1 MTSGI
6 RVRIF
11 SSFRNFSKFQ
21 KSGNAD
27 FRSNLEVSPTRIM
40 TFWQLL
46 YLPLL
51 SDISSSLMSSNYIVT
66 MVPSDT
72 YKCVACVVEYTV
84 LLCPNLSYSFQLKFV
99 TCVTCV
105 TILKWWNV
113 ARFFNMTNSI
123 RIIEED
129 SPIQDGTAII
139 STNNKTQICFEFYK
153 KSERK
158 RKVRITIRAGNVVIV
173 SYGRPDFRSAGSSR
187 LLSKTAA
194 D

>member
-11 SSFRNFSKFQ
+11 STFRNFSKFR

-27 FRSNLEVSPTRIM
+27 FRSNLEVSPTRNM
-40 TFWQLL
+40 TFWQSL

-51 SDISSSLMSSNYIVT
+51 PDISSSLMSSNYIVT

-84 LLCPNLSYSFQLKFV
+84 LLSPNLSYSFQLKFV
-99 TCVTCV
+99 TCVT
-105 TILKWWNV
+105 ILKWWNV
-113 ARFFNMTNSI
+113 LRFYDITNSI

-139 STNNKTQICFEFYK
+139 STNNKTQICFEFENK
-153 KSERK
+153 IREKEKSKNHDPSRK
-158 RKVRITIRAGNVVIV
+158 CRHRLIRET
-173 SYGRPDFRSAGSSR
+173 R
-187 LLSKTAA
+187 L
-194 D
+194 